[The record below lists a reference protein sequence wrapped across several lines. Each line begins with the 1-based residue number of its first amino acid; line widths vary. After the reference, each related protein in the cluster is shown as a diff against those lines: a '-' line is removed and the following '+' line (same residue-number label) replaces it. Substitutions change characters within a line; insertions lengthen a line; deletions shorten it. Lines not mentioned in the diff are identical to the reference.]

1 MSAISTT
8 GARIV
13 RLDNVRPARRGH
25 ARRIEATKLERLS
38 QYQCLEVS
46 ITSISRPHDL
56 PDRFFAPAR
65 SDAVDTNPL
74 PQRRA
79 CLSASHAVTIIRDD
93 QMQPIVGTSQLD
105 ENIVALA

>member
-13 RLDNVRPARRGH
+13 RLDNVHPARPRHLRLIG
-25 ARRIEATKLERLS
+25 AVKLEKSSPYL
-38 QYQCLEVS
+38 CLEAS